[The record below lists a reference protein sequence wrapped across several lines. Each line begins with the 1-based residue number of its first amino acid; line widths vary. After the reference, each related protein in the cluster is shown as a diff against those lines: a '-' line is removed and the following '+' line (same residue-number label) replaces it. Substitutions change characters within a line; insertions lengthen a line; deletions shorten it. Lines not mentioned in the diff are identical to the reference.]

1 MSVPNQK
8 IVQIAPRVKRDTDH
22 LYAMM
27 NIDALSAAV
36 QNLKGSG
43 LKMWLYF
50 NKNQDNHKF
59 ELSQK
64 ACQLWGI
71 KKDSYYDGIRELES
85 KGYLFPTYE
94 GSNIYKFYET
104 PPSEKPKSEN
114 PPFFSETH
122 NRLTEFQN
130 IPSDFPQRNN
140 TNNTRIIQNKTI
152 EESYH
157 LDSVEHTDFAVGKIG
172 GCGKAASVKEDN
184 YERFRDMPRE
194 KQEYL
199 KSLGF

>member
-8 IVQIAPRVKRDTDH
+8 IVQIAPRVKRDSDH
-22 LYAMM
+22 LFAMM

-36 QNLKGSG
+36 QDLKGSG

-50 NKNQDNHKF
+50 NKNQDGYKF

-85 KGYLFPTYE
+85 KGYLFPIYE

-104 PPSEKPKSEN
+104 PPSEKPKVEK
-114 PPFFSETH
+114 PPFFSETD
-122 NRLTEFQN
+122 
-130 IPSDFPQRNN
+130 IPPSGFEKMASDFPQRNN
-140 TNNTRIIQNKTI
+140 TNNTRIIQNKT
-152 EESYH
+152 EGN
-157 LDSVEHTDFAVGKIG
+157 DFAVGKIG
-172 GCGKAASVKEDN
+172 GCGKAATAFKDDF
-184 YERFRDMPRE
+184 ERFGDMPQE
-194 KQEYL
+194 KKEWL
-199 KSLGF
+199 ASLGF

>member
-1 MSVPNQK
+1 
-8 IVQIAPRVKRDTDH
+8 
-22 LYAMM
+22 MM

-59 ELSQK
+59 ELSQR

-85 KGYLFPTYE
+85 KGYLLPTYK
-94 GSNIYKFYET
+94 GSNIYKFYEM
-104 PPSEKPKSEN
+104 PPSGKPKAEN
-114 PPFFSETH
+114 PPFFSETQ
-122 NRLTEFQN
+122 NRLTDFQN
-130 IPSDFPQRNN
+130 RYSDFPQRNN
-140 TNNTRIIQNKTI
+140 TNNTRIIQNRTI

-157 LDSVEHTDFAVGKIG
+157 LDFVEQTDFANGKIG
-172 GCGKAASVKEDN
+172 GCGDAASVKKDS
-184 YERFRDMPRE
+184 YERFGDMPRE

>member
-8 IVQIAPRVKRDTDH
+8 IVQIAPRIKRDSDH

-50 NKNQDNHKF
+50 NKNQDGYKF

-85 KGYLFPTYE
+85 KGYLFPIYE

-104 PPSEKPKSEN
+104 PPSEKPKVEK
-114 PPFFSETH
+114 PPFFSETQ
-122 NRLTEFQN
+122 NRLTEIQN
-130 IPSDFPQRNN
+130 SSSDFPQRNN
-140 TNNTRIIQNKTI
+140 TNNTRIIQNKT
-152 EESYH
+152 S
-157 LDSVEHTDFAVGKIG
+157 
-172 GCGKAASVKEDN
+172 GCGVAATASKDN
-184 YERFRDMPRE
+184 YERFGDMPPE
-194 KQEYL
+194 KIKML
-199 KSLGF
+199 VDMGF

>member
-1 MSVPNQK
+1 
-8 IVQIAPRVKRDTDH
+8 
-22 LYAMM
+22 MM

-114 PPFFSETH
+114 PSFFSETH

-130 IPSDFPQRNN
+130 IPSDFP
-140 TNNTRIIQNKTI
+140 
-152 EESYH
+152 
-157 LDSVEHTDFAVGKIG
+157 
-172 GCGKAASVKEDN
+172 
-184 YERFRDMPRE
+184 
-194 KQEYL
+194 
-199 KSLGF
+199 